1 MKLQPHQHAIHLR
14 ASHRRADAP
23 RPARELPALDDPT
36 ALGTALHPDACRPA
50 NDLPEH
56 SAHSAGPTLHD
67 VAAAP
72 SAVRVPAPKR
82 VAPPPAEERDD
93 SLYASLIARANIAT
107 EYLENWPEGS
117 FIPSANFAVVQSQEQ
132 DQWSRAECVLARWV
146 IESPP
151 DSCAACFV
159 PDDCPSIFQLAR
171 TVDGAKGWVGHPELP
186 INGLYVKLEGAQV
199 TALRDLLMPL
209 ERDMWPWNHE
219 GVWPDRGD
227 YIDHELL
234 ATPTPPPKLARAPS
248 PMTVLE
254 PATRP
259 EPAPPP
265 SLAPLTSSSHRRR
278 DRRQRRGGIPPEPS
292 PVLASAPPP
301 SESTPPIPPLESA
314 PAAPLVSPQ
323 QPLAR
328 PGRRLAAPP
337 SAPPLPRPAPCGHL
351 WEKCAQRPVGEPGWG
366 AAAPAVV
373 GEVCS
378 AAMAPWDGV
387 PPRPRQWEK
396 CAPRPDPCGHLW
408 DGVPPRPASPGE
420 SPTTPPSRPQ
430 TASPSAAAP
439 PPVQLPLLQPP
450 AAVQQPHP
458 RLLPEQ
464 RPSPEPPLMEPSP
477 PSPHTHGSTTI
488 DTDFEVIDP
497 EHDSVPGAHDTPA
510 LVLIDQHAW
519 LFEPATSIPD
529 EPDWLYDAH
538 ALVFGDEE
546 KTGVTEHAGS
556 DTAYHGDQ
564 EPPWLTSAHDLVF
577 GAPSGCARPLTRAPL
592 HAPPASAPR
601 DACQQG
607 EPSQGE
613 QPTTRPCLDVL
624 GRLGGA
630 RSAEPRPRG
639 PPPWPQSST
648 APLAPTQISAAQT
661 HAAFDARP
669 RGPPLRPSWPMRQD
683 LAAELDARVTAQPHG
698 PQIVSALNASSA
710 LDPAALDTG
719 APNAGALDAGA
730 IDGNTL
736 HASVLNLGTSNA
748 SALTASSALE
758 HSALDRGALDPS
770 ALDRGALDPGA
781 PDDSALASALT
792 CSSALDPSALDR
804 GALDPGAPDDSAPDP
819 GTLSAAAQMQAALDL
834 CPRGPASWPSWPLRQ
849 ALAAELDALI
859 FEPPNHDRTVNASRA
874 ATADGGNQTQEDVG
888 AQPSQPAAAP
898 NRLLSHRYASPRLRQ
913 VEPEPAR
920 GSITPGATHC
930 ATWVGGSA
938 VRWDPVPDPVS
949 LVTAE

>member
-265 SLAPLTSSSHRRR
+265 SLAPPASSSHRRR

-387 PPRPRQWEK
+387 PPRP
-396 CAPRPDPCGHLW
+396 
-408 DGVPPRPASPGE
+408 ASPGE

-477 PSPHTHGSTTI
+477 PSPHARGSTTI

-497 EHDSVPGAHDTPA
+497 EHDSIPGAHDTPA
-510 LVLIDQHAW
+510 LVLIDQHTW
-519 LFEPATSIPD
+519 LFEPTTSIPD
-529 EPDWLYDAH
+529 EPDWLCDAH
-538 ALVFGDEE
+538 ALVFGDKE

-577 GAPSGCARPLTRAPL
+577 GAPSGCARPLTHAPL
-592 HAPPASAPR
+592 HEPPASAPR

-613 QPTTRPCLDVL
+613 QPTTRPCLDAL
-624 GRLGGA
+624 GRIDGA

-639 PPPWPQSST
+639 PPPWPMQSST
-648 APLAPTQISAAQT
+648 APVAPMQSSAAQT
-661 HAAFDARP
+661 HTASNTRP

-683 LAAELDARVTAQPHG
+683 LEAELGALVS
-698 PQIVSALNASSA
+698 PQLHSLQSDVSPLNTSSVH
-710 LDPAALDTG
+710 DPAALD
-719 APNAGALDAGA
+719 AGALDSGAPDAGA
-730 IDGNTL
+730 LDSSTL
-736 HASVLNLGTSNA
+736 DASMLNPGTLDA
-748 SALTASSALE
+748 SALTTSSALD
-758 HSALDRGALDPS
+758 HSAVDPGAP
-770 ALDRGALDPGA
+770 DPGA
-781 PDDSALASALT
+781 PDDSAI
-792 CSSALDPSALDR
+792 DP
-804 GALDPGAPDDSAPDP
+804 GALDDSACDP
-819 GTLSAAAQMQAALDL
+819 GTISAAAQMQTALDL
-834 CPRGPASWPSWPLRQ
+834 CPRGPASRPSWPLRQ